1 MPSSPSY
8 RAFFVLKTNQICWLP
23 TYALAEILNK
33 KCEGNKT
40 FMNAILPNQ
49 VPIGLIKKPHLL
61 VTTSLV
67 LEKREIFQ
75 GFSFS
80 SKLCIIVQVVSKF
93 GNIKMTTK
101 LEVQDRI
108 VKSKLTMECPYYISA
123 GRHSSTFLL
132 LQIMK

>member
-8 RAFFVLKTNQICWLP
+8 RAFFVLKTNQIYWLP

-33 KCEGNKT
+33 KREGNKT

-67 LEKREIFQ
+67 LEKREIF
-75 GFSFS
+75 
-80 SKLCIIVQVVSKF
+80 
-93 GNIKMTTK
+93 
-101 LEVQDRI
+101 
-108 VKSKLTMECPYYISA
+108 
-123 GRHSSTFLL
+123 
-132 LQIMK
+132 